1 MDRDNEGRKRHA
13 PATERNREPILE
25 VLRRVLPDHGVV
37 LEIAS
42 GSGQHG
48 AWLAPRLPHL
58 EWQPSDRDASA
69 LASISAWA
77 GDAAGGTVRPP
88 LLLDAEAENWELGDL
103 APRITALVAIN
114 LIHIAPWSVAQGL
127 LAGAGR
133 LLPAGGV
140 LYMYGPYRRD
150 GRHTAPSN
158 ARFDAGL
165 RAENPDWGVRD
176 LEAVTAEAE
185 ANGLTL
191 TEVVDMPANNLSL
204 IFGRR
209 DS

>member
-1 MDRDNEGRKRHA
+1 MNRHREGRKRHA

-25 VLRRVLPDHGVV
+25 VLRRVLPESGVV

-48 AWLAPRLPHL
+48 AWLAPRLAPL
-58 EWQPSDRDASA
+58 EWQPSDRDAAA

-77 GDAAGGTVRPP
+77 EDAAGGIVLPP
-88 LLLDAEAENWELGDL
+88 LVLDAGAGDWGLGDL

-114 LIHIAPWSVAQGL
+114 LIHIAPWSVARGL

-140 LYMYGPYRRD
+140 LYMYGPYRR
-150 GRHTAPSN
+150 GGHATAPGN
-158 ARFDAGL
+158 VRFDAEL
-165 RAENPDWGVRD
+165 RAENPNWGVRE

-185 ANGLTL
+185 TNGLTL

-204 IFGRR
+204 IFRR
-209 DS
+209 

>member
-1 MDRDNEGRKRHA
+1 MNRHREGRKRHA

-25 VLRRVLPDHGVV
+25 VLLRVLPERGVV

-48 AWLAPRLPHL
+48 AWLAPRLAPL

-69 LASISAWA
+69 FASISAWA
-77 GDAAGGTVRPP
+77 EDAAGGTVLAP
-88 LLLDAEAENWELGDL
+88 LLLDASAGDWDLGDL
-103 APRITALVAIN
+103 APRITAMVAIN
-114 LIHIAPWSVAQGL
+114 LIHIAPWPAAQGL

-140 LYMYGPYRRD
+140 LYLYGPYRRD
-150 GRHTAPSN
+150 GRPTAPSN

-176 LEAVTAEAE
+176 LGAVTAEAE

-191 TEVVDMPANNLSL
+191 TEVVDMPANNLSV
-204 IFGRR
+204 IFRR
-209 DS
+209 